1 MKKYS
6 KKQIVHCI
14 LIALLCLLIAFV
26 VLNCNRHKNREKTF
40 SNNARI
46 RLEEK
51 YQRTV
56 QVIRHTLDYH
66 GGEAVQVRFADEP
79 EVEFFAWANNDTYF
93 EAYLA
98 WDATRMLKDAF
109 PAFTVRADV
118 YLPGGDA
125 KGDADRLRFYKE
137 NGRAAS
143 WQDAECRDNINAIFL
158 RSDTAFSDTE
168 CLKIMDE
175 IARLF
180 GAHIYGTDVRFSD
193 AKAAFDYRFGADG
206 TVRFVRETEK

>member
-1 MKKYS
+1 MF
-6 KKQIVHCI
+6 IVSGVW
-14 LIALLCLLIAFV
+14 IAIST
-26 VLNCNRHKNREKTF
+26 KNYLETF
-40 SNNARI
+40 INDARI

-56 QVIRHTLDYH
+56 QIDRYIWNYRNAA
-66 GGEAVQVRFADEP
+66 AVRVRFADEP
-79 EVEFFAWANNDTYF
+79 EVEFYAWENNDTYF

-98 WDATRMLKDAF
+98 WDATRMLKGAF
-109 PAFTVRADV
+109 PDFTVRADV

-158 RSDTAFSDTE
+158 RSDTAFSKAE
-168 CLKIMDE
+168 SLKIMDE
-175 IARLF
+175 IARIF
-180 GAHIYGTDVRFSD
+180 GSHVYDTDIRFSGANTD
-193 AKAAFDYRFGADG
+193 FDYRFGVDG
-206 TVRFVRETEK
+206 TVHFVRETEK

>member
-14 LIALLCLLIAFV
+14 LVTACMFIVSGVWIAIST
-26 VLNCNRHKNREKTF
+26 KNDLETF
-40 SNNARI
+40 INDARI

-56 QVIRHTLDYH
+56 QIDRYIWNYRNAA
-66 GGEAVQVRFADEP
+66 AVRVRFADEP
-79 EVEFFAWANNDTYF
+79 EVEFYAWENNDTYF

-98 WDATRMLKDAF
+98 WDATRMLKGAF
-109 PAFTVRADV
+109 PDFTVRADV

-125 KGDADRLRFYKE
+125 KGDADRLRFYNE

-158 RSDTAFSDTE
+158 RSDTAFSKAE
-168 CLKIMDE
+168 SLKIMDE
-175 IARLF
+175 IARIF
-180 GAHIYGTDVRFSD
+180 GSHVYDTDIRFSGANTD
-193 AKAAFDYRFGADG
+193 FDYRFGVDG
-206 TVRFVRETEK
+206 TVHFVRETEK

>member
-14 LIALLCLLIAFV
+14 LVTACMFIVSGVWIAIST
-26 VLNCNRHKNREKTF
+26 KNDLEPF
-40 SNNARI
+40 FNDARS

-56 QVIRHTLDYH
+56 QIDRYIWNYRNAA
-66 GGEAVQVRFADEP
+66 AVRVRFADEP
-79 EVEFFAWANNDTYF
+79 EVEFYAWENNDTYF

-98 WDATRMLKDAF
+98 WDATRMLKGAF
-109 PAFTVRADV
+109 PDFTVRADV

-158 RSDTAFSDTE
+158 RSDTAFSKAE
-168 CLKIMDE
+168 SLKIMDE
-175 IARLF
+175 IARIF
-180 GAHIYGTDVRFSD
+180 GSHVYDTDVRFSGANTD
-193 AKAAFDYRFGADG
+193 FYYRFGVDG
-206 TVRFVRETEK
+206 TVHFVRETEK

>member
-1 MKKYS
+1 VTGGKYCVSRS
-6 KKQIVHCI
+6 KKRIIHHI

-26 VLNCNRHKNREKTF
+26 VLTAIDIKNREKTF
-40 SNNARI
+40 SNNACI

-66 GGEAVQVRFADEP
+66 AAEAVQVRFADEP
-79 EVEFFAWANNDTYF
+79 EVEFFAWKNNDTYF

-98 WDATRMLKDAF
+98 WDATRMLEDAF
-109 PAFTVRADV
+109 PDFTVRADV

-137 NGRAAS
+137 NGM
-143 WQDAECRDNINAIFL
+143 F
-158 RSDTAFSDTE
+158 
-168 CLKIMDE
+168 
-175 IARLF
+175 RLQPENQTMKPILTKEVYIL
-180 GAHIYGTDVRFSD
+180 GKVV
-193 AKAAFDYRFGADG
+193 ADI
-206 TVRFVRETEK
+206 RYYN

>member
-14 LIALLCLLIAFV
+14 LVTACMFIVSGVWIAIST
-26 VLNCNRHKNREKTF
+26 KNDLEPF
-40 SNNARI
+40 FNDARS

-56 QVIRHTLDYH
+56 QIDRYTSDYH
-66 GGEAVQVRFADEP
+66 GAEAVRVRFADEP
-79 EVEFFAWANNDTYF
+79 EVEFYAWENNDTYF

-98 WDATRMLKDAF
+98 WDATRMLKGAF
-109 PAFTVRADV
+109 PDFTVRADV

-143 WQDAECRDNINAIFL
+143 WQDAVDAIYL
-158 RSDTAFSDTE
+158 CSDTAFSKAE
-168 CLKIMDE
+168 SLKIMDE
-175 IARLF
+175 IARIF
-180 GAHIYGTDVRFSD
+180 GSHVYDTDIRFSGANTD
-193 AKAAFDYRFGADG
+193 FDYRFGVDG
-206 TVRFVRETEK
+206 TVHFVRETEK

>member
-1 MKKYS
+1 MKTVF
-6 KKQIVHCI
+6 KKRIIHCI

-26 VLNCNRHKNREKTF
+26 VLAAIDMKNREKTF

-56 QVIRHTLDYH
+56 QVIRHTLDYYAA
-66 GGEAVQVRFADEP
+66 EAIQVRFADEP

-98 WDATRMLKDAF
+98 WDATRMLEDTF
-109 PAFTVRADV
+109 PDFTVRADV

-143 WQDAECRDNINAIFL
+143 WQDAECRDNINAIYL
-158 RSDTAFSDTE
+158 WSDTALSETE

-175 IARLF
+175 IAHLF
-180 GAHIYGTDVRFSD
+180 GSHIYDTDVHFTGTN
-193 AKAAFDYRFGADG
+193 AAFDYRFAVDG
-206 TVRFVRETEK
+206 TVRFVG

>member
-1 MKKYS
+1 MF
-6 KKQIVHCI
+6 IVSGVWI
-14 LIALLCLLIAFV
+14 GISA
-26 VLNCNRHKNREKTF
+26 KNSLETF
-40 SNNARI
+40 INDARI

-56 QVIRHTLDYH
+56 QIDRYIWNYRNAA
-66 GGEAVQVRFADEP
+66 AVRVRFADEP
-79 EVEFFAWANNDTYF
+79 EVEFFAWENNDTYF

-98 WDATRMLKDAF
+98 WDATRMLKGAF
-109 PAFTVRADV
+109 PDFTVRADV

-158 RSDTAFSDTE
+158 RSDTAFSEAE

-175 IARLF
+175 IARIF
-180 GAHIYGTDVRFSD
+180 GSHVYDTDVRFSGANTD
-193 AKAAFDYRFGADG
+193 FDYRFGVDG
-206 TVRFVRETEK
+206 TVHFVRETEK